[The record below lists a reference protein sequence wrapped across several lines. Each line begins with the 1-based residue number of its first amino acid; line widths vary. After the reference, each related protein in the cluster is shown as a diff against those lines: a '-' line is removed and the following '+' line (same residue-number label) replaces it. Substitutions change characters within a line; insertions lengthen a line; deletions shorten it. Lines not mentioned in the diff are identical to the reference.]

1 VDCLERVLDKEPNN
15 AYYLI
20 TYARNSGQL
29 GGKIGLPRGMDYISK
44 CLIYLKKAVDL
55 EPENPEI
62 RIEQMIAYSNLP
74 YQIYPQFKP
83 IIQNDEKIII
93 KWIDDLNNIY
103 MKNKEAKDTL
113 DKKWGFV
120 TKYSRVNDIYFAL
133 GFYYSVQ
140 LKDRKTGYEYFSKL
154 HKDSP
159 FFKLAEKIKQDLNK
173 VK

>member
-1 VDCLERVLDKEPNN
+1 MVFQIVDCMACSFYRAHAVL
-15 AYYLI
+15 I
-20 TYARNSGQL
+20 
-29 GGKIGLPRGMDYISK
+29 PRFVASRTCFHPPSRAGRYSTGIS
-44 CLIYLKKAVDL
+44 Y
-55 EPENPEI
+55 
-62 RIEQMIAYSNLP
+62 
-74 YQIYPQFKP
+74 
-83 IIQNDEKIII
+83 
-93 KWIDDLNNIY
+93 
-103 MKNKEAKDTL
+103 KEAKDTL